1 MKTRNFISILFGCLF
16 ATAAALA
23 VFCCVRFADAR
34 PILLAAPES
43 ARNRIVIFMD
53 AFCGGN
59 FEEAGQSILGVPELG
74 LDKEPQGEVAELLWN
89 AYLDS
94 MSYELIGEC
103 CTTEKGIAQTVL
115 FTGLSLD
122 QVTADWNQRARE
134 LLEQRVAEAEN
145 TSDVYDEQNEYRED
159 FIMAVLYDAASAAL
173 AENAAL
179 VSRELTV
186 ELQYQAGQWW
196 VVADKELLDALFGGI
211 L

>member
-1 MKTRNFISILFGCLF
+1 MHNVFNSNAAYPILMRRPWNQE
-16 ATAAALA
+16 ATGILA
-23 VFCCVRFADAR
+23 VNNYDEFLKLVEVIAD
-34 PILLAAPES
+34 
-43 ARNRIVIFMD
+43 
-53 AFCGGN
+53 
-59 FEEAGQSILGVPELG
+59 
-74 LDKEPQGEVAELLWN
+74 
-89 AYLDS
+89 
-94 MSYELIGEC
+94 SYRVK
-103 CTTEKGIAQTVL
+103 TERC
-115 FTGLSLD
+115 SLD
-122 QVTADWNQRARE
+122 QPSVIVLVGPSGSGKNEVARE